1 MSNSSYQWPI
11 KVRNFCVYFY
21 QIFII
26 RRPTGYLA
34 TYLIIL
40 YQTNIPNIF
49 PRGHNQLL
57 FLIRSSISFFQSVSP
72 YKQRSVVM

>member
-1 MSNSSYQWPI
+1 MSNSFYQWPI

-21 QIFII
+21 QIFFI
-26 RRPTGYLA
+26 RQPTSSPIA
-34 TYLIIL
+34 L

-72 YKQRSVVM
+72 YNGR